1 MAAFLIAG
9 GASGSGGAACRAF
22 RRRGDDVVLLDVD
35 AGRQVG
41 EQGMAGGEGAAGRLE
56 VLDGDPAD
64 PAAAGRAVAVC
75 RARFGRLDGLYVG
88 LQRATAKPLGAWTAA
103 DFDAEIAFGLTAP
116 FFLAQA
122 AAPLLGE
129 AGGAIVLGSST
140 AGLRGSAGTAP
151 FRAAKA
157 GLLGLCRSLAAAL
170 AARRVRVN
178 CILPGWIDTAF
189 GRGGAVAEDIALG
202 IPLRRL
208 GRASEV
214 ADVVVFLAGAASA
227 PLTGTAWVVD
237 GGATAV

>member
-1 MAAFLIAG
+1 MAVFLIVG
-9 GASGSGGAACRAF
+9 GAGGSGGAACRAF

-35 AGRQVG
+35 AGRRVC
-41 EQGMAGGEGAAGRLE
+41 EEVASGGLAVLE
-56 VLDGDPAD
+56 GDPAD
-64 PAAAGRAVAVC
+64 PAAAGRVVALC
-75 RARFGRLDGLYVG
+75 RERFGRLDGLYVG
-88 LQRATAKPLGAWTAA
+88 LNRATAKPLGAWTAA
-103 DFDAEIAFGLTAP
+103 EFDAEIAFGLTAP

-122 AAPLLGE
+122 AAPLLGA

-140 AGLRGSAGTAP
+140 AALGGGAGTAP

-157 GLLGLCRSLAAAL
+157 GLLGLCRSLAGAL

-189 GRGGAVAEDIALG
+189 GRGGAAPEDLAPA

-208 GRASEV
+208 GRVSEV
-214 ADVVVFLAGAASA
+214 ADVVMFLAGAASA

>member
-1 MAAFLIAG
+1 MAVFLIVG
-9 GASGSGGAACRAF
+9 GAGGSGGAACRAF
-22 RRRGDDVVLLDVD
+22 RRRGDDVVLLDAD
-35 AGRQVG
+35 AGRYV
-41 EQGMAGGEGAAGRLE
+41 GGEEAAGRLA

-64 PAAAGRAVAVC
+64 PAAAGRAVALC
-75 RARFGRLDGLYVG
+75 RERFGRLDGLYAG
-88 LQRATAKPLGAWTAA
+88 LNRATAKPLGGWTAA
-103 DFDAEIAFGLTAP
+103 EFDAEIAFSLTAP
-116 FFLAQA
+116 FFLAQT
-122 AAPLLGE
+122 AAPHLE
-129 AGGAIVLGSST
+129 AGGSIVLGSST
-140 AGLRGSAGTAP
+140 AALRGGAGTAP

-157 GLLGLCRSLAAAL
+157 GLLGLCRSLAAAF
-170 AARRVRVN
+170 APRRIRVN

-189 GRGGAVAEDIALG
+189 GRGGAAPEDLAPA